1 MQDRIVLITGA
12 SAGIGASCAR
22 ILAPSGAKLILAAR
36 RQERLEQ
43 LATELSRDFSTSSYV
58 LPLEV
63 RDRQGVESALNSL
76 PESWANIDVL
86 INSAGL
92 SRGLDKLYEGNI
104 DNWDEMI
111 DTNVKGLLYVTRQ
124 VVPQMVKRGR
134 GHIVNIGSLA
144 GHQTYPGGNVYC
156 GSKAAVKAIS
166 EGLKQDLLGTPV
178 RVTLIDPGLVET
190 EFSVVRF
197 RGDTERAKGVYQGL
211 TPLTPDDVAEVVYFC
226 ITRPDHVNI
235 NDIVLMPTAQ
245 SGSTLVHRLP

>member
-1 MQDRIVLITGA
+1 
-12 SAGIGASCAR
+12 
-22 ILAPSGAKLILAAR
+22 
-36 RQERLEQ
+36 
-43 LATELSRDFSTSSYV
+43 
-58 LPLEV
+58 
-63 RDRQGVESALNSL
+63 VESALNSL

-235 NDIVLMPTAQ
+235 NDILLMPTAQ